1 MQFHHTAGAAMM
13 LGLTPETLRS
23 WRRRGIGPTYMR
35 FPGGNVRS
43 RGGKRIE
50 FLGRSMRIGR
60 GDEHWCA
67 TKPHGTILYPEE
79 KLKAFVEA
87 RLVPRGRPFLPRP
100 FPGRLPGGRNHTAA
114 PGERAGAVLRRKCVE
129 DLQLYNTVTAAW
141 LLGVVPETLRSWRR
155 RGIGPAYV
163 RFPGGHARRGKAE
176 SGHIC
181 YPAEELRAFL
191 KAWLVRYARLPRP
204 LPERNPGPHRA
215 RDNLSKVASN
225 ERNPA

>member
-1 MQFHHTAGAAMM
+1 MPTLLPTTLAARM

-23 WRRRGIGPTYMR
+23 WRRRGIGPTYVR

-43 RGGKRIE
+43 RGGARIE
-50 FLGRSMRIGR
+50 FLGGSMRIGR

-79 KLKAFVEA
+79 KLEAFVEA

-114 PGERAGAVLRRKCVE
+114 SVKGAGAAAGTVPRCKRVR
-129 DLQLYNTVTAAW
+129 DLQLYNTDVAAW
-141 LLGVVPETLRSWRR
+141 LLGVLPETLRAWRR

-163 RFPGGHARRGKAE
+163 RFPGGHVRRGKAQN
-176 SGHIC
+176 GHIC
-181 YPAEELRAFL
+181 YPAEELQAF
-191 KAWLVRYARLPRP
+191 AQGWLARYERLPRP
-204 LPERNPGPHRA
+204 LA
-215 RDNLSKVASN
+215 
-225 ERNPA
+225 